1 MTEAKKSKLDP
12 ERVIDLP
19 YPTRQD
25 LSQMSLIV
33 TSFDQINKTKKMEIC
48 SLLAAPLIE
57 WIAQEEHGH
66 KIAKFYTLAK
76 RSRKWNETRDLMIKD
91 QPSQRGL

>member
-1 MTEAKKSKLDP
+1 
-12 ERVIDLP
+12 
-19 YPTRQD
+19 
-25 LSQMSLIV
+25 
-33 TSFDQINKTKKMEIC
+33 MEIC